1 MTNNR
6 KIKRRKEIRKIH
18 KLGFRAT
25 DELKAKIQEYADL
38 YGVSMSKIIEL
49 SLDDF
54 FRKNKTDL
62 G

>member
-49 SLDDF
+49 SLDD
-54 FRKNKTDL
+54 
-62 G
+62 